1 MTLLP
6 PIPTRCLSGSRWAW
20 PGPVGVLGPAACTRQ
35 SRRGLSG
42 AFLLAL
48 GSDWVVG
55 AQPGCLTQPGPCLTQ
70 PGPCLTQPGP
80 CLTQPGTGQ
89 ACSAWPP
96 ARGTAVTTGLTAP
109 VHVASGTSGTEDNI
123 ERPMT
128 YGERVLD
135 EATMLGE
142 PLPGDSY
149 FASAAV
155 GNHRLLTM
163 SGWLAPS
170 RATSDWAA
178 SRRAGNHTAQRPAHT
193 HQNRHLQ
200 DRDR

>member
-70 PGPCLTQPGP
+70 PGPY
-80 CLTQPGTGQ
+80 LTQPGTGQ

-96 ARGTAVTTGLTAP
+96 ARGIDVTTGLTAP
-109 VHVASGTSGTEDNI
+109 VQVTSGTSGT
-123 ERPMT
+123 
-128 YGERVLD
+128 
-135 EATMLGE
+135 
-142 PLPGDSY
+142 
-149 FASAAV
+149 
-155 GNHRLLTM
+155 
-163 SGWLAPS
+163 
-170 RATSDWAA
+170 
-178 SRRAGNHTAQRPAHT
+178 
-193 HQNRHLQ
+193 
-200 DRDR
+200 